1 MKKFKFASCEYCF
14 PVWGSLAVEMA
25 AEAGFD
31 GIEITDGGGYLQ
43 PHPDNNGFVEYER
56 LGLDLSRQDNFPLTD
71 PFIQDDYM
79 EAAAKHG
86 IKLMGIY
93 LYLLENQGFIKN
105 SDDSKQGQHCRETIK
120 KAIESAAAMGIPQV
134 TLPVRG
140 LFGVFQHEYAF
151 QKIKYAQTIAEEN
164 GVRLLIVS
172 DGAARWQKEIVD
184 RTEGKVKL
192 SFNTL
197 DPVVCAAGKA
207 PEMIQELGKEYI
219 RQIRARD
226 LKAGPDGFVTR
237 LGGENT
243 TLATGDADFLQS
255 AEEIKKSGISGWVVS
270 ETPYYSG
277 QINKVGG
284 DFCEAASRDI
294 NLDSGFIYYP
304 VDGLSSRSDDYSH
317 FIRVDVHGDR
327 SRSVL
332 GKVRTRSF
340 QLFHHLAHYIH
351 SAFLGLLQ
359 SLFENVSRQSVNLYV
374 HLDGGNALV
383 GTGHLEVHVAQ
394 EVFHSLYI

>member
-1 MKKFKFASCEYCF
+1 MKKFKCASCEYCF

-56 LGLDLSRQDNFPLTD
+56 LGLDLSRKDNFPLTD

-120 KAIESAAAMGIPQV
+120 KAIESAAVMGIPQV

-164 GVRLLIVS
+164 GVQLLIVS
-172 DGAARWQKEIVD
+172 DGAARWQKEIAD
-184 RTEGKVKL
+184 RTEGKAKL

-207 PEMIQELGKEYI
+207 PEMIKELGKEYI

-226 LKAGPDGFVTR
+226 LKAGTDGFVTR
-237 LGGENT
+237 QGGKNT
-243 TLATGDADFLQS
+243 TLGTGDAGFLQS
-255 AEEIKKSGISGWVVS
+255 AEAIKKSGISGWVVS

-284 DFCEAASRDI
+284 DFCEAASRD
-294 NLDSGFIYYP
+294 
-304 VDGLSSRSDDYSH
+304 
-317 FIRVDVHGDR
+317 
-327 SRSVL
+327 
-332 GKVRTRSF
+332 
-340 QLFHHLAHYIH
+340 
-351 SAFLGLLQ
+351 
-359 SLFENVSRQSVNLYV
+359 VNLLKTV
-374 HLDGGNALV
+374 FGGGL
-383 GTGHLEVHVAQ
+383 
-394 EVFHSLYI
+394 

>member
-1 MKKFKFASCEYCF
+1 M
-14 PVWGSLAVEMA
+14 
-25 AEAGFD
+25 
-31 GIEITDGGGYLQ
+31 Q

-120 KAIESAAAMGIPQV
+120 KAVESAAVMGIPQV

-184 RTEGKVKL
+184 RTEGKAKL

-197 DPVVCAAGKA
+197 DPVVCASGAA

-255 AEEIKKSGISGWVVS
+255 AEAIKKSGISGWVVS

-284 DFCEAASRDI
+284 DFCEAASRDVK
-294 NLDSGFIYYP
+294 LLKTVFGG
-304 VDGLSSRSDDYSH
+304 GL
-317 FIRVDVHGDR
+317 
-327 SRSVL
+327 
-332 GKVRTRSF
+332 
-340 QLFHHLAHYIH
+340 
-351 SAFLGLLQ
+351 
-359 SLFENVSRQSVNLYV
+359 
-374 HLDGGNALV
+374 
-383 GTGHLEVHVAQ
+383 
-394 EVFHSLYI
+394 